1 MVLMSRQLGGR
12 NFWGRQMFSEL
23 ERIAGKVANAPR
35 PPLPGGLVEEVPE
48 EDSPEMLQDID
59 GTRYLPA
66 GTVIEYMDDQGQF
79 SVRRITL
86 ETAQVEGEE
95 PSLIGFCHSR
105 QNLRRFKLDRIKR
118 VLDPHGALLPYPSAE
133 AFLERFNHIPPQPDP
148 EADNSAEIALKT
160 LLRAARHELT
170 VLMFF
175 TRCDGY
181 LHPAERAV
189 IMDFIFDTYGEDGG
203 SPDEVWEVVRR
214 LYPDSRCMLE
224 SARAIVS
231 ADGSDS
237 LEALQNT
244 IRRLIEADGVI
255 HNNEVLHAMEL
266 AYLGQT

>member
-1 MVLMSRQLGGR
+1 
-12 NFWGRQMFSEL
+12 MFSEL

-35 PPLPGGLVEEVPE
+35 PPLPGGLVEEVPV
-48 EDSPEMLQDID
+48 EDSPEMLQDIE
-59 GTRYLPA
+59 GESYLPA
-66 GTVIEYMDDQGQF
+66 GALIEYVDDHNQF

-86 ETAQVEGEE
+86 ELCQPEGDE

-105 QNLRRFKLDRIKR
+105 NNLRRFKLDRIKR
-118 VLDPHGALLPYPSAE
+118 VLDPHGALLSYPSPE
-133 AFLERFNHIPPQPDP
+133 AFLSRFHVEPPEPDD
-148 EADNSAEIALKT
+148 EVDNSAEIALKT

-189 IMDFIFDTYGEDGG
+189 ILDFIFDTYGEDGG
-203 SPDEVWEVVRR
+203 SPDDVWEVVRR
-214 LYPDSRCMLE
+214 LYPDSRCMLQ
-224 SARAIVS
+224 SARAIVKS
-231 ADGSDS
+231 DGTDS

-266 AYLGQT
+266 AYLGQS